1 VLEVAL
7 LLVLLERQYPNGG
20 ECGSSLDLVRDDN
33 IENDLFEFL
42 YDRTI

>member
-20 ECGSSLDLVRDDN
+20 ECESSLDLVRGDN
-33 IENDLFEFL
+33 TETDLLEFL
-42 YDRTI
+42 